1 MNMENTLSKQQY
13 ASVLRRPVISE
24 KSTEFAKEGKYV
36 FLVHAHATKSE
47 VKKAVERIYGVHVV
61 KTNVITQKEKVKRV
75 GRGVH
80 TVHRPK
86 KVVVTLKKGEK
97 LDILPQ

>member
-1 MNMENTLSKQQY
+1 MANVASKQQY
-13 ASVLRRPVISE
+13 SKVLRRPVISE

-36 FLVHAHATKSE
+36 FLVHDGATKSE
-47 VKKAVERIYGVHVV
+47 VKKAVERVYGVHVV
-61 KTNVITQKEKVKRV
+61 KTNVVRQVPKVKRV
-75 GRGVH
+75 GRGIH

>member
-1 MNMENTLSKQQY
+1 MENVLSKQQY
-13 ASVLRRPVISE
+13 SRVLRRPVISE

-36 FLVHAHATKSE
+36 FLVHDNATKSE
-47 VKKAVERIYGVHVV
+47 VKKAVERIYGVRVV
-61 KTNVITQKEKVKRV
+61 KTNVVTQRAKVKRA

-86 KVVVTLKKGEK
+86 KVIVTLKKGEK

>member
-1 MNMENTLSKQQY
+1 MDNTALKQQY
-13 ASVLRRPVISE
+13 AGVLRRPVISE
-24 KSTEFAKEGKYV
+24 KSAGFAAEGKYV
-36 FLVHAHATKSE
+36 FLVHDGATKSE

-61 KTNVITQKEKVKRV
+61 KTNAVTQKEKVKRV
-75 GRGVH
+75 GRGIH
-80 TVHRPK
+80 TEHRPK

>member
-1 MNMENTLSKQQY
+1 MESTASKQQY
-13 ASVLRRPVISE
+13 SRVIRRPLISE
-24 KSTEFAKEGKYV
+24 KSAGFAEEGKYV
-36 FLVHAHATKSE
+36 FLVHDGVTKSE
-47 VKKAVERIYGVHVV
+47 VKKAVERVYGVHVI
-61 KTNVITQKEKVKRV
+61 KTNAVTQKEKVKRV
-75 GRGVH
+75 GRGIH